1 MAGLEME
8 LWRAALV
15 AVGMGRSAGVADA
28 AGAGEGEG
36 EGNGT
41 LVAAVLLEELKDK
54 LDRCRRRLRAVRA
67 HPLTSRRR
75 DPPVPSYAFA
85 PPTCVRVPLDRV
97 PGDAPTYV
105 AKRRRGGPVAKP
117 GLRLSPTSAGGA
129 TGAVPCVV
137 TCCTALRRGTA
148 LQHVVR
154 RCGAA
159 LRCNVLYGVATCC
172 TALQRVLRCCNVL
185 YGAAARHCVATC
197 CTALRRDAR
206 CRAPTGSSS
215 CLCAQAVHEN
225 CALHDAMELVRP
237 HPTPATLPGERRRR
251 EPMSSVR
258 PAQSG
263 RPLSAP

>member
-28 AGAGEGEG
+28 AGAGEG

-75 DPPVPSYAFA
+75 DPPVPSYALA

-159 LRCNVLYGVATCC
+159 L
-172 TALQRVLRCCNVL
+172 CCNVL

-237 HPTPATLPGERRRR
+237 RPTPATLPGERRRR